1 MQYYTDILHVSSGVK
16 FLYKEVDIQY
26 TDILHEVTG
35 RKRSVL
41 RHMAVGSFDI
51 STFTNRM
58 FVRKFVKQND
68 SNNDSISLTR
78 LYFFAAL
85 NMHFSDILKQLF

>member
-1 MQYYTDILHVSSGVK
+1 MQYTDILHVSSGVKFLYKEVDIQYTNILHEVRWIK

-58 FVRKFVKQND
+58 FVRQLLNKT
-68 SNNDSISLTR
+68 TR
-78 LYFFAAL
+78 T
-85 NMHFSDILKQLF
+85 MILSH